1 MNMIMMNY
9 VTIPHQISVIINAC
23 PQNAWIS
30 IVWDHVSFD
39 GTRLYNEVLAPLFG
53 LKIYQPDM
61 YFSKYMPFYT
71 EWRMALLMWHYR
83 HIIKNKPLTTFPIT
97 KTNMFVFRFESK
109 FLKKNEK

>member
-1 MNMIMMNY
+1 MENIFHEYDNDELCNKPY
-9 VTIPHQISVIINAC
+9 LPHQISVIINAC

-61 YFSKYMPFYT
+61 YLVNICLFIQNGV
-71 EWRMALLMWHYR
+71 WHY
-83 HIIKNKPLTTFPIT
+83 
-97 KTNMFVFRFESK
+97 
-109 FLKKNEK
+109 